1 MNAMQALALFGSL
14 GTPELVIILLIAVLL
29 FGAAKLPQLGGA
41 FGKTIKNFKQEMK
54 DGASSEKQPATAGSC
69 PKCGAPVPDPDS
81 SFCPKCGQKL

>member
-1 MNAMQALALFGSL
+1 MNVIQALALFGSL
-14 GTPELVIILLIAVLL
+14 GTPELVIILLIALLL

-54 DGASSEKQPATAGSC
+54 DGMGDDKKPATPSSC